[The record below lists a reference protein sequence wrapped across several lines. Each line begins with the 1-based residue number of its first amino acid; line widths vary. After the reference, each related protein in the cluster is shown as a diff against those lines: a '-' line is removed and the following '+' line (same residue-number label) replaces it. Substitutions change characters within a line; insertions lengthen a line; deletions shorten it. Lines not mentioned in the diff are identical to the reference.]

1 MHYTPPPRDPKAPP
15 VRINLLSDT
24 QTRPT
29 AGMREA
35 MARAE
40 VGDEQIGDDPTVNQL
55 CERVADLLGKEA
67 AVFMPSGTMCNVA
80 ATLVHCRPGDEI
92 LAHETAHI
100 IAREGGAHAALGGFQ
115 ITPLKGEDG
124 QFSPEAFKAA
134 LHPRSRYQPPQ
145 TVVSVEQTANIG
157 GGTIWKKA
165 ALDEV
170 VEIAKANGM
179 ATHMDGARL
188 LNATVATGISASDMA
203 AGWDSAWIDFSKGL
217 GAPIG
222 GVIAGS
228 RAFIDEVW
236 RWKQRLGG
244 SMRQAG
250 VCAAACVYAL
260 DHNVDR
266 LAEDHANA
274 RALARGLSQIAGVE
288 VQQPE
293 TNLVFFKPDGA
304 GVSGEKMVAA
314 LRPRGVLLAMMD
326 GRIRACTHLD
336 VTADDDR
343 GDGRARQG
351 DRARGVGSGSIAQ
364 KSGTTPP
371 ARAGGVVRL
380 QRGDRLAAATAAATT
395 ATTSAATTAAG
406 IEQRRIV
413 TRIGVIL
420 GMDSGRG
427 SAASCGAN
435 ARTAGQRIVPQPHN
449 ANGSQ

>member
-1 MHYTPPPRDPKAPP
+1 MTYTPAPPNPKAPP

-29 AGMREA
+29 QGMREA

-40 VGDEQIGDDPTVNQL
+40 VGDEQVGDDPSVNLL

-92 LAHETAHI
+92 LAHATAHI
-100 IAREGGAHAALGGFQ
+100 VAREGGAHAALGGFQ
-115 ITPLKGEDG
+115 IMPLPGAGG
-124 QFSPEAFKAA
+124 QFAPDTLRAA

-145 TVVSVEQTANIG
+145 TLVSVEQTANIG
-157 GGTIWKKA
+157 GGTIWKKK
-165 ALDEV
+165 ALDEI
-170 VEIAKANGM
+170 VEIARANGL

-188 LNATVATGISASDMA
+188 LNATVATRISAREMA
-203 AGWDSAWIDFSKGL
+203 SGWDSAWIDFSKGL

-222 GVIAGS
+222 AVIAGT
-228 RAFIDEVW
+228 RDFIDEVW

-250 VCAAACVYAL
+250 ICAAACTYAL
-260 DHNVDR
+260 DHHVDR

-288 VQQPE
+288 VQEPE

-304 GVSGEKMVAA
+304 GVTGEAMVGA
-314 LRPRGVLLAMMD
+314 LRQRGVQIAVME

-336 VTADDDR
+336 VTAPMIEETVGLVR
-343 GDGRARQG
+343 EIVRQ
-351 DRARGVGSGSIAQ
+351 A
-364 KSGTTPP
+364 
-371 ARAGGVVRL
+371 
-380 QRGDRLAAATAAATT
+380 
-395 ATTSAATTAAG
+395 
-406 IEQRRIV
+406 
-413 TRIGVIL
+413 
-420 GMDSGRG
+420 
-427 SAASCGAN
+427 
-435 ARTAGQRIVPQPHN
+435 
-449 ANGSQ
+449 

>member
-1 MHYTPPPRDPKAPP
+1 MTYYTPAPRDPKAPP

-40 VGDEQIGDDPTVNQL
+40 VGDEQIGDDPSVNL
-55 CERVADLLGKEA
+55 LNERVADLLGKEA

-92 LAHETAHI
+92 LAHESAHI

-115 ITPLKGEDG
+115 ITPLKGDDG
-124 QFSPEAFKAA
+124 QFSPETFRTA
-134 LHPRSRYQPPQ
+134 LHPRTRYQPPQ

-165 ALDEV
+165 ALDQV
-170 VEIAKANGM
+170 VQIAKAHDI

-188 LNATVATGISASDMA
+188 LNACVASGISARDMA

-228 RAFIDEVW
+228 RAFIDQVW

-250 VCAAACVYAL
+250 ICAAACSYAL
-260 DHNVDR
+260 DHHVIR
-266 LAEDHANA
+266 LADDHTNA
-274 RALARGLSQIAGVE
+274 RALARGLSQIEGVE

-293 TNLVFFKPDGA
+293 TNLVFFMPDGTGTTGDA
-304 GVSGEKMVAA
+304 MVAR
-314 LRPRGVLLAMMD
+314 LRQRGVLLAMMD

-336 VTADDDR
+336 VSAEMIEETVGLVR
-343 GDGRARQG
+343 EI
-351 DRARGVGSGSIAQ
+351 ARGA
-364 KSGTTPP
+364 
-371 ARAGGVVRL
+371 
-380 QRGDRLAAATAAATT
+380 
-395 ATTSAATTAAG
+395 
-406 IEQRRIV
+406 
-413 TRIGVIL
+413 
-420 GMDSGRG
+420 
-427 SAASCGAN
+427 
-435 ARTAGQRIVPQPHN
+435 
-449 ANGSQ
+449 

>member
-1 MHYTPPPRDPKAPP
+1 MTYTPARPDPKASA

-29 AGMREA
+29 PAMREA

-40 VGDEQIGDDPTVNQL
+40 VGDEQVGDDPSVNLL

-92 LAHETAHI
+92 LAHASAHI

-115 ITPLKGEDG
+115 ITALPGADG
-124 QFSPEAFKAA
+124 RFTPAAFRAA
-134 LHPRSRYQPPQ
+134 LHPRTRYQQPQ
-145 TVVSVEQTANIG
+145 TLVSAEQTANIG

-165 ALDEV
+165 DLDEV
-170 VEIAKANGM
+170 VKIAKSNGL

-188 LNATVATGISASDMA
+188 MNACAATGTTARDMA
-203 AGWDSAWIDFSKGL
+203 NGWDSAWIDFSKGL

-222 GVIAGS
+222 AVIAGT
-228 RAFIDEVW
+228 RDFIDEVW

-250 VCAAACVYAL
+250 ICAAACTYAL
-260 DHNVDR
+260 DHHVDR

-274 RALARGLSQIAGVE
+274 RALARGLAQIAGIE

-304 GVSGEKMVAA
+304 GVSGDAMVGA
-314 LRPRGVLLAMMD
+314 LRKRGVLLAMMD

-336 VTADDDR
+336 VTAEMIEETVGLVR
-343 GDGRARQG
+343 EIVRA
-351 DRARGVGSGSIAQ
+351 A
-364 KSGTTPP
+364 
-371 ARAGGVVRL
+371 
-380 QRGDRLAAATAAATT
+380 
-395 ATTSAATTAAG
+395 
-406 IEQRRIV
+406 
-413 TRIGVIL
+413 
-420 GMDSGRG
+420 
-427 SAASCGAN
+427 
-435 ARTAGQRIVPQPHN
+435 
-449 ANGSQ
+449 

>member
-29 AGMREA
+29 PGMREA

-40 VGDEQIGDDPTVNQL
+40 VGDEQIGADPSVNEL

-115 ITPLKGEDG
+115 ITPLKGDDG
-124 QFSPEAFKAA
+124 QFSPETLKAA

-165 ALDEV
+165 ALDDV
-170 VEIAKANGM
+170 VKIAKANGM

-188 LNATVATGISASDMA
+188 LNATVATGISARDMV

-217 GAPIG
+217 GAPVG

-244 SMRQAG
+244 AMRQAG

-266 LAEDHANA
+266 LADDHANA

-304 GVSGEKMVAA
+304 GISGEQMVAA
-314 LRPRGVLLAMMD
+314 LRPHGVLLAMMD

-336 VTADDDR
+336 VTADMIEEMV
-343 GDGRARQG
+343 GRV
-351 DRARGVGSGSIAQ
+351 RAIV
-364 KSGTTPP
+364 
-371 ARAGGVVRL
+371 RA
-380 QRGDRLAAATAAATT
+380 A
-395 ATTSAATTAAG
+395 
-406 IEQRRIV
+406 
-413 TRIGVIL
+413 
-420 GMDSGRG
+420 
-427 SAASCGAN
+427 
-435 ARTAGQRIVPQPHN
+435 
-449 ANGSQ
+449 

>member
-1 MHYTPPPRDPKAPP
+1 MMMIESIQLKRLSENAIMTYTPAPRDPKAPP

-29 AGMREA
+29 PAMREA

-40 VGDEQIGDDPTVNQL
+40 VGDEQIGDDPTVNLL

-92 LAHETAHI
+92 LAHESAHV

-115 ITPLKGEDG
+115 ITALTGADG
-124 QFSPEAFKAA
+124 QFTPETFRKA
-134 LHPRSRYQPPQ
+134 LHPRTRYQAPQ

-165 ALDEV
+165 ALDDIV
-170 VEIAKANGM
+170 QIARVNNL

-188 LNATVATGISASDMA
+188 LNACVATGIAARDMA

-222 GVIAGS
+222 GVIAGT
-228 RAFIDEVW
+228 RDFIDEVW

-250 VCAAACVYAL
+250 ICAAACIYAL
-260 DHNVDR
+260 DHHVAR
-266 LAEDHANA
+266 LADDHANA
-274 RALARGLSQIAGVE
+274 RALARGLSQIEGIA

-293 TNLVFFKPDGA
+293 TNLVFFSPDGA
-304 GVSGEKMVAA
+304 GITGDDMVEA
-314 LRPRGVLLAMMD
+314 LRKRGVLLAMMD

-336 VTADDDR
+336 VTY
-343 GDGRARQG
+343 GMIEETIGL
-351 DRARGVGSGSIAQ
+351 
-364 KSGTTPP
+364 
-371 ARAGGVVRL
+371 VR
-380 QRGDRLAAATAAATT
+380 
-395 ATTSAATTAAG
+395 
-406 IEQRRIV
+406 EIV
-413 TRIGVIL
+413 R
-420 GMDSGRG
+420 D
-427 SAASCGAN
+427 A
-435 ARTAGQRIVPQPHN
+435 
-449 ANGSQ
+449 

>member
-1 MHYTPPPRDPKAPP
+1 MTYTPARPDPKAPL

-29 AGMREA
+29 QGMREA

-40 VGDEQIGDDPTVNQL
+40 VGDEQVGDDPSVNLL

-92 LAHETAHI
+92 LAHATAHV

-115 ITPLKGEDG
+115 ITALPGANG
-124 QFSPEAFKAA
+124 QFAPEVFRAA
-134 LHPRSRYQPPQ
+134 LHPRTRYQPPQ
-145 TVVSVEQTANIG
+145 TLVSAEQTANIG

-165 ALDEV
+165 ALDEI
-170 VEIAKANGM
+170 VEIAKTKGL

-188 LNATVATGISASDMA
+188 LNATVATSISARDMA

-222 GVIAGS
+222 AVIAGS
-228 RAFIDEVW
+228 REFIDQVW

-250 VCAAACVYAL
+250 ICAAACTYAL
-260 DHNVDR
+260 DYHVER

-274 RALARGLSQIAGVE
+274 RALARGLAQVSGIE
-288 VQQPE
+288 VQEPE

-304 GVSGEKMVAA
+304 GVTGDAMVGA
-314 LRPRGVLLAMMD
+314 LRQRGVMLAMMD

-336 VTADDDR
+336 VTAAMIAETVGLVR
-343 GDGRARQG
+343 EVARK
-351 DRARGVGSGSIAQ
+351 A
-364 KSGTTPP
+364 
-371 ARAGGVVRL
+371 
-380 QRGDRLAAATAAATT
+380 
-395 ATTSAATTAAG
+395 
-406 IEQRRIV
+406 
-413 TRIGVIL
+413 
-420 GMDSGRG
+420 
-427 SAASCGAN
+427 
-435 ARTAGQRIVPQPHN
+435 
-449 ANGSQ
+449 

>member
-1 MHYTPPPRDPKAPP
+1 MSYTPPPRDPKAPP
-15 VRINLLSDT
+15 IRINLLSDT

-29 AGMREA
+29 PGMREA

-40 VGDEQIGDDPTVNQL
+40 VGDEQIGDDPTVNLL
-55 CERVADLLGKEA
+55 CERVADLLGKHA
-67 AVFMPSGTMCNVA
+67 AVFVPSGTMCNVA

-100 IAREGGAHAALGGFQ
+100 IVREGGAHAALGGFQ
-115 ITPLKGEDG
+115 IMPLKGDDG
-124 QFSPEAFKAA
+124 QFSPETFRAA

-170 VEIAKANGM
+170 VKIAKANGL

-188 LNATVATGISASDMA
+188 LNATVATGISARDMA

-228 RAFIDEVW
+228 RDFIDNVW

-250 VCAAACVYAL
+250 VCAAACIYAL

-266 LAEDHANA
+266 LADDHANA
-274 RALARGLSQIAGVE
+274 RTLARGLAQIEGIT

-293 TNLVFFKPDGA
+293 TNLVFFDPAGSGVTGA
-304 GVSGEKMVAA
+304 QMVTA
-314 LRPRGVLLAMMD
+314 LRQRGVLLALRG
-326 GRIRACTHLD
+326 GRIRACSHLD
-336 VTADDDR
+336 VSTAMVEETVGLVR
-343 GDGRARQG
+343 EIVRA
-351 DRARGVGSGSIAQ
+351 A
-364 KSGTTPP
+364 
-371 ARAGGVVRL
+371 
-380 QRGDRLAAATAAATT
+380 
-395 ATTSAATTAAG
+395 
-406 IEQRRIV
+406 
-413 TRIGVIL
+413 
-420 GMDSGRG
+420 
-427 SAASCGAN
+427 
-435 ARTAGQRIVPQPHN
+435 
-449 ANGSQ
+449 

>member
-1 MHYTPPPRDPKAPP
+1 MLYTPPPRDPHALP

-29 AGMREA
+29 PAMREA

-40 VGDEQIGDDPTVNQL
+40 VGDEQIGDDPTVNLL

-80 ATLVHCRPGDEI
+80 ATLVHCRPGEEI

-115 ITPLKGEDG
+115 IMPLSGADG
-124 QFSPEAFKAA
+124 QFSPDTLRKA
-134 LHPRSRYQPPQ
+134 LHPRTRYQPPQ

-165 ALDEV
+165 ALDEIV
-170 VEIAKANGM
+170 QIARTAGM

-188 LNATVATGISASDMA
+188 LNACVATGISARDMA
-203 AGWDSAWIDFSKGL
+203 KGWDSAWIDFSKGL

-222 GVIAGS
+222 GAIAGS

-250 VCAAACVYAL
+250 ICAAACVHAL
-260 DHNVDR
+260 DHHVDR

-274 RALARGLSQIAGVE
+274 RALARGLSQISGLE
-288 VQQPE
+288 VQEPE
-293 TNLVFFKPDGA
+293 TNLVFFKPAGA
-304 GVSGEKMVAA
+304 GVAGDKMVAE
-314 LRPRGVLLAMMD
+314 LRKRGVLLAMMD

-336 VTADDDR
+336 VTAAMMEEMVGYVREIVR
-343 GDGRARQG
+343 GA
-351 DRARGVGSGSIAQ
+351 
-364 KSGTTPP
+364 
-371 ARAGGVVRL
+371 
-380 QRGDRLAAATAAATT
+380 
-395 ATTSAATTAAG
+395 
-406 IEQRRIV
+406 
-413 TRIGVIL
+413 
-420 GMDSGRG
+420 
-427 SAASCGAN
+427 
-435 ARTAGQRIVPQPHN
+435 
-449 ANGSQ
+449 

>member
-1 MHYTPPPRDPKAPP
+1 MYLIGYILQRVNSREQRELIMLYTPPPRDPKQAP

-29 AGMREA
+29 PAMREA

-40 VGDEQIGDDPTVNQL
+40 VGDEQIGDDPTVNLL
-55 CERVADLLGKEA
+55 CERVADLLGKQA

-92 LAHETAHI
+92 LAHESAHI

-115 ITPLKGEDG
+115 VTALPGADG
-124 QFSPEAFKAA
+124 QFTPATFRKA
-134 LHPRSRYQPPQ
+134 LHPRTRYQPPQ

-165 ALDEV
+165 DLDEI
-170 VEIAKANGM
+170 VEIANAHGLV
-179 ATHMDGARL
+179 THMDGARL
-188 LNATVATGISASDMA
+188 LNACVASGISARNMT

-228 RAFIDEVW
+228 RDFIDEVW

-250 VCAAACVYAL
+250 ICAAACIHAL
-260 DHNVDR
+260 DHHVDR
-266 LAEDHANA
+266 LADDHANA
-274 RALARGLSQIAGVE
+274 RALARGLLQIEGIQ

-293 TNLVFFKPDGA
+293 TNLVFFTPDGA
-304 GVSGEKMVAA
+304 GVSGDRMVGV
-314 LRPRGVLLAMMD
+314 LRQHGVLLATMD

-336 VTADDDR
+336 VTAAMIEETIGLVREIVR
-343 GDGRARQG
+343 GA
-351 DRARGVGSGSIAQ
+351 
-364 KSGTTPP
+364 
-371 ARAGGVVRL
+371 
-380 QRGDRLAAATAAATT
+380 
-395 ATTSAATTAAG
+395 
-406 IEQRRIV
+406 
-413 TRIGVIL
+413 
-420 GMDSGRG
+420 
-427 SAASCGAN
+427 
-435 ARTAGQRIVPQPHN
+435 
-449 ANGSQ
+449 